1 MMGVTT
7 SPSGATVM
15 AGPHGS
21 ETQPYPMGQYYV
33 AAPMPG
39 QPAQY
44 PGGYAM
50 QPMPNGGYAPPQY
63 PGQLPPQYPSQPS
76 PYTMQPAA
84 YAAQPPTP
92 YPASSYY
99 PSPARASVSYGG
111 DALPGQVA
119 QPQYSASA
127 SNPLAGSAADA
138 STGGQDNKPPPPA
151 YQD

>member
-1 MMGVTT
+1 MGVTT

-63 PGQLPPQYPSQPS
+63 PGQLPP
-76 PYTMQPAA
+76 
-84 YAAQPPTP
+84 
-92 YPASSYY
+92 YY